1 MLCCSRPQE
10 RKTVEECTKS
20 IVNKLLHGC
29 MAALRCDGSDP
40 EVCFPAATSPLPCSL
55 HLVLGSLGVSPG
67 SSK

>member
-1 MLCCSRPQE
+1 MLRRCRLQE

-40 EVCFPAATSPLPCSL
+40 EVCAPAATSPLLCSL
-55 HLVLGSLGVSPG
+55 IWR
-67 SSK
+67 